1 MSEAFPEE
9 WEGEMGKVRVIWLL
23 QATPLTWRQRKAAL
37 YEWCS
42 EHDVELSANDVVR
55 VTGRPAGEV

>member
-9 WEGEMGKVRVIWLL
+9 WTGVDGKLRVIRALREL
-23 QATPLTWRQRKAAL
+23 PLTWREKKAAL
-37 YEWCS
+37 FEWCK
-42 EHDVELSANDVVR
+42 EHEVKLWAADVKA